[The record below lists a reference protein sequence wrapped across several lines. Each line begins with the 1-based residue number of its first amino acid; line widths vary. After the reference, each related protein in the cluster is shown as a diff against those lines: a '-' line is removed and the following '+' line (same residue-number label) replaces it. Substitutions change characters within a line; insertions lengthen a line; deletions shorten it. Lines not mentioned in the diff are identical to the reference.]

1 MNSTS
6 QIVDGVKESTGIDLQ
21 ALLAGIA
28 GGKLAAAQ
36 SQENAVAANSSVDR
50 KYNPNKKTVYKT
62 VFLFGWLKTTT
73 GFAGS
78 T

>member
-36 SQENAVAANSSVDR
+36 SQENAVAANSSVDNT
-50 KYNPNKKTVYKT
+50 KEV
-62 VFLFGWLKTTT
+62 
-73 GFAGS
+73 
-78 T
+78 